1 MQIVKIN
8 NKTAKVNSSKNGV
21 VNLSFLEKINGKTI
35 LTIKD
40 FILED
45 LPEIIEEAHELW
57 DKLVA
62 LFQTLPDEIV
72 IEGFG
77 TSKVFELVV
86 KEEKGKGKDIV
97 EYVQFV
103 PLESPP
109 ANGLDLIEEGVYRT
123 LFRQSAP
130 REIGAKFKMKE
141 FLMEKGLL

>member
-123 LFRQSAP
+123 LFRQAAP
-130 REIGAKFKMKE
+130 REIGAKMKMKE
-141 FLMEKGLL
+141 FLRERGLL